1 MSSDSPNRHEA
12 IVNSS
17 GEQEDDA
24 LLARLERDPQHFEFF
39 QAIRLIQNRI
49 AGEGIGRGRSPWI
62 GTDAL
67 PEQERLRLISHA
79 SLAFP
84 GHDIASVKRDE
95 GQGRH
100 VVQSSVMGLVG
111 ASGALPTHYSK
122 LVTERVRRK
131 DFALRDFLDIFNH
144 RSLSF
149 FYRAWEKYHLAAQYE
164 RSRLDGRE
172 DIVTQ
177 CLYALLGMGGTAL
190 SRTARTTSCQRNR
203 LNFSDSIL
211 IGLCGFFV
219 TPTRNA
225 VSLERMLLELT
236 GAPAEVEQFRGQ
248 WVHLPAEDQSKL
260 PGPDC
265 PEGRN
270 HRLGESALAGARIW
284 SGESRFRIRLGP
296 MSWRE
301 FQRFSPG
308 GPLLKSVGELT
319 AMYVGPGLEFDVQP
333 LLDAREIPPVKL
345 GGESQLG
352 WNTWMLS
359 KPRTRH
365 GDEAVFVPAGEVP
378 PLSHRT

>member
-1 MSSDSPNRHEA
+1 MSSDSQNRSEVA
-12 IVNSS
+12 VNPA
-17 GEQEDDA
+17 GEPDDDA
-24 LLARLERDPQHFEFF
+24 LLARLEQEPQHFEFF
-39 QAIRLIQNRI
+39 QAVRLIQN
-49 AGEGIGRGRSPWI
+49 GIGDEPSRRGRSPWI

-67 PEQERLRLISHA
+67 PEQELLKLVSHA
-79 SLAFP
+79 SLSFP
-84 GHDIASVKRDE
+84 GHDVVSVKRE
-95 GQGRH
+95 GDSGRR
-100 VVQSSVMGLVG
+100 VLRSSVMGLIG

-122 LVTERVRRK
+122 LVSERVRRK

-149 FYRAWEKYHLAAQYE
+149 FYRAWEKYHLPAQYE
-164 RSRLDGRE
+164 RSRLEGRE

-190 SRTARTTSCQRNR
+190 SRTARTTSSLRDR

-236 GAPAEVEQFRGQ
+236 GVPARIEQFRGQ
-248 WVHLPAEDQSKL
+248 WVHLPAEDQSML
-260 PGPDC
+260 PGPAC

-270 HRLGESALAGARIW
+270 HRLGESALAGAKIW

-296 MSWRE
+296 MRWRE

-308 GPLLKSVGELT
+308 GSLLKSVGEL
-319 AMYVGPGLEFDVQP
+319 AALYVGPGLEFDVQP
-333 LLDAREIPPVKL
+333 LLDANEIPPAKL
-345 GGESQLG
+345 GGESRLG

-359 KPRTRH
+359 KPRMRH

-378 PLSHRT
+378 PLYHRT